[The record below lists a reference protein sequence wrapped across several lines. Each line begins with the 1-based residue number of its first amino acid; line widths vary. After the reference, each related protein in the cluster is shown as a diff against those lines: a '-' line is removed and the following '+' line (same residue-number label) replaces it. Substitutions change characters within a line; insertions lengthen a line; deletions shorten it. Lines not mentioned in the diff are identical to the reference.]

1 MNKTNLTDEPYHFL
15 NESISEIDILKR
27 KNAFLEQILN
37 ELPIAVYVHDSKNM
51 QQVWG
56 NTQAETRMGI
66 STKEMNDRGIDWF
79 LNQFHP
85 DDIGVINENIKAF
98 SDNKSNEFS
107 GVYRKINTI
116 TQKWHWNYSKS
127 IRLSENEMKVNP
139 LILGIAV
146 DLSLPMDTQNQ
157 METIMKENIRLR
169 NILVF
174 KTLTEREKQILH
186 FISKGVSTREIA
198 EELKI
203 SYHTVSTHRKKIAK
217 KLNLHCLASLSAF
230 AIENGI

>member
-107 GVYRKINTI
+107 GFRSYCCSHIIKFYFFHSTATI
-116 TQKWHWNYSKS
+116 T
-127 IRLSENEMKVNP
+127 
-139 LILGIAV
+139 
-146 DLSLPMDTQNQ
+146 SLVLPQN
-157 METIMKENIRLR
+157 
-169 NILVF
+169 
-174 KTLTEREKQILH
+174 
-186 FISKGVSTREIA
+186 
-198 EELKI
+198 
-203 SYHTVSTHRKKIAK
+203 
-217 KLNLHCLASLSAF
+217 
-230 AIENGI
+230 